1 MRTHTGWGGSELVHK
16 ALCSLCVNSDSGE
29 ERGHSFSCRECPVCL
44 PGPQVSH
51 SNSGP
56 EPQVDCF
63 QMVSPL
69 PLMLCPCSGGG
80 ANSSPPLP
88 IAARPPLCPALHNW
102 LPARCVGSGLA
113 HPVLCLLSTLISQA
127 AWGTTPHFPLEE

>member
-44 PGPQVSH
+44 PGLQVSH
-51 SNSGP
+51 SNSGS

-80 ANSSPPLP
+80 QAAAPHSLLQQDLHSALLCITGFRRNALEVVWPTQFYVSSP
-88 IAARPPLCPALHNW
+88 H
-102 LPARCVGSGLA
+102 
-113 HPVLCLLSTLISQA
+113 
-127 AWGTTPHFPLEE
+127 